1 MKSTSPTTARIKSF
15 GRWANRY
22 CFLIALLFLVAV
34 YTVEYIE
41 AGLLPANAAYTI
53 ANSARFISGNSDSL
67 TRTPGSVGNRRT
79 WTFSAWVKL
88 AGLNAVSGLF
98 EGYSTSNDM
107 TSIYYDSSAHQIL
120 LQEWIN
126 GTTNSL
132 WYANGVLRDPAAWYH
147 LVVVFDTTQASPANM
162 VKMYI
167 NGVAGTTYTLV
178 GYSAIAQNFQ
188 GEVNNTVAQHI
199 GLYQNGS
206 PLDGYMADVYFVD
219 GQALD
224 PTSFAATDSNGYWRA
239 KAYTGTYGTNGFHLN
254 FSNGASLGTD
264 TSGNG
269 NNWTVNGLAATDQVL
284 DTPTN
289 SFATL
294 NPISPV
300 SLDTFGNYAA
310 PTQGNLRLPTPASSG
325 RNGTWS
331 TIGMS
336 SGKWYWEQKYTTNS
350 FAAGFPGGGIRYE
363 NYTQGYDYSYAN
375 SWMFDTEARIYNNNS
390 QVIDLGPQLVNG
402 DVIGFALDASNGK
415 LWISQNGVWYS
426 DGVATGDPVAGTHPA
441 VTGLDTTKTWYAAGT
456 CHGTNSCTTDFNFGQ
471 GGQSGLTYDS
481 ASGGTFKYTPPS
493 GFKALSTANL
503 PVPTIAQ
510 PNKYF
515 DAKTYTGTGSTQSI
529 TGVNFQPDLVWLK
542 DRTSTNNHGL
552 FDSVRGA
559 TIYWSSN
566 SNAAETT
573 DVNSLTAFL
582 SNGFSLGTASAFNTN
597 ADNYISWLWKK
608 APKTDGVDIQ
618 DFAWQNTAFTVSHN
632 LGVTP
637 AMVIVVV
644 RGIADHRYVWH
655 QSLSSATQS
664 FLELDN
670 TIGDTTN
677 SLVWG
682 NTAPTASVIK
692 FAGASDNVIADTG
705 YSGRGTLYAFAPV
718 AGFSAFGKYTG
729 NGSADG
735 PFVYTGF
742 KPRFIM
748 LKQADGT
755 TSWYNM
761 DTARDTYNPALH
773 ATVLQTSGVEATNS
787 TDYSVDFL
795 SNGFK
800 LRTSDSFHN
809 ASGGNY
815 IYAAFA
821 DVPFYYS
828 AQSAAS
834 AVSNAGTSFLM
845 GMNF

>member
-1 MKSTSPTTARIKSF
+1 MKSTSPTAARIKSF
-15 GRWANRY
+15 GRWAYRY
-22 CFLIALLFLVAV
+22 CFLITFLFLVAV
-34 YTVEYIE
+34 YTIEYIE
-41 AGLLPANAAYTI
+41 AGVLPANASYTV
-53 ANSARFISGNSDSL
+53 ANSARFISGNSDYLSK
-67 TRTPGSVGNRRT
+67 TFASGNRQKF
-79 WTFSAWVKL
+79 TFSTWVKRSKLGAQQEILL
-88 AGLNAVSGLF
+88 AGSTGASASDIRFLTSDALEVNDYQSGYDIQLDTSAVF
-98 EGYSTSNDM
+98 
-107 TSIYYDSSAHQIL
+107 
-120 LQEWIN
+120 
-126 GTTNSL
+126 
-132 WYANGVLRDPAAWYH
+132 RDPAVWLH
-147 LVVVFDTTQASPANM
+147 IVVAIDTTQVTTSNRVLIYVNGQQITSFSLATYPSQNLNT
-162 VKMYI
+162 MYNSNVSYSI
-167 NGVAGTTYTLV
+167 GSTQPIVATYIDAYL
-178 GYSAIAQNFQ
+178 
-188 GEVNNTVAQHI
+188 
-199 GLYQNGS
+199 
-206 PLDGYMADVYFVD
+206 ADTYFVD
-219 GQALD
+219 GQALS
-224 PTSFAATDSNGYWRA
+224 PTSFGSYDANGYWRPI
-239 KAYTGTYGTNGFHLN
+239 AYTGTYGTNGFHLN

-264 TSGNG
+264 SSGNG

-284 DTPTN
+284 DSPTN
-289 SFATL
+289 SFATI
-294 NPISPV
+294 NP
-300 SLDTFGNYAA
+300 LGDAFGANGSNLALSR
-310 PTQGNLRLPTPASSG
+310 GNLRATNSA
-325 RNGTWS
+325 NGAALGTLS
-331 TIGMS
+331 IS
-336 SGKWYWEQKYTTNS
+336 VGKWYWEEKPTTVGAGIAGLTKSNRNLTLNPGVDLS
-350 FAAGFPGGGIRYE
+350 WWGMYYNPTQNLIANGSNPCGVGSITSSDLAQVAVDATNAA
-363 NYTQGYDYSYAN
+363 S
-375 SWMFDTEARIYNNNS
+375 
-390 QVIDLGPQLVNG
+390 V
-402 DVIGFALDASNGK
+402 K
-415 LWISQNGVWYS
+415 LWVGKNNTWYDS
-426 DGVATGDPVAGTHPA
+426 SCGTTGNPTAGTNATQTITANVDLYPYF
-441 VTGLDTTKTWYAAGT
+441 GSG
-456 CHGTNSCTTDFNFGQ
+456 NSSSVWDINFGQ
-471 GGQSGLTYDS
+471 GGISGTTFDS
-481 ASGGTFKYTPPS
+481 ASGGNFIYTPPN
-493 GFKALSTANL
+493 GFLALSTANL

-515 DAKTYTGTGSTQSI
+515 DAKTYTGNGSTQSI
-529 TGVNFQPDLVWLK
+529 TGLNFQPDLVWLK
-542 DRTSTNNHGL
+542 DRTTTSNHGL

-566 SNAAETT
+566 SSAAETT
-573 DVNSLTAFL
+573 DAQSLTAFL
-582 SNGFSLGTASAFNTN
+582 TNGFSLGTASAFNTN
-597 ADNYISWLWKK
+597 ANNYISWLWKK
-608 APKTDGVDIQ
+608 APTTDGVDIQ